1 MMKRL
6 LKQFRE
12 QLGWQGVSGIVL
24 LVLAGAFFV
33 LALGPLEQ
41 EIDFMHSRLQE
52 ARSKAVMQARTFSL
66 GDQQK
71 ELGMFFD
78 SLPAEE
84 EVTDI
89 LAKIYALAEASGIG
103 FKQAEYQLEDK
114 DSPRMEYRITFPVQG
129 DYARVRYFVSRVL
142 AEHPAISL
150 DQINF
155 QRGRINDP
163 SLKADIRLTLFLRP
177 SVHAL
182 YK

>member
-1 MMKRL
+1 MKRL
-6 LKQFRE
+6 FEQFGK
-12 QLGWQGVSGIVL
+12 QLGWQGVSGIAL
-24 LVLAGAFFV
+24 LILAGAFFV
-33 LALGPLEQ
+33 LTLEPLEQ
-41 EIDFMHSRLQE
+41 ETGFMHSRLQE
-52 ARSKAVMQARTFSL
+52 ARSKASMQARTFSL

-78 SLPAEE
+78 SLSAEE

-89 LAKIYALAEASGIG
+89 LAKVYAIAEASGIE

-114 DSPRMEYRITFPVQG
+114 GSPRMEYKITFPVQG
-129 DYARVRYFVSRVL
+129 DYGRVRYFVSRVL
-142 AEHPAISL
+142 AEYPAISL

-163 SLKADIRLTLFLRP
+163 ALKAEIRLTLFLRP
-177 SVHAL
+177 AVPNL

>member
-1 MMKRL
+1 MKRL
-6 LKQFRE
+6 FEQVSK
-12 QLGWQGVSGIVL
+12 QLGWQGVSGIAL
-24 LVLAGAFFV
+24 LVLVGAFFV
-33 LALGPLEQ
+33 LALEPLEQ
-41 EIDFMHSRLQE
+41 EIGFMHNRLQGV
-52 ARSKAVMQARTFSL
+52 RSKAAMQARTFSL

-89 LAKIYALAEASGIG
+89 LAKVYAIAEASGIG

-114 DSPRMEYRITFPVQG
+114 DSPRMEYKITFPVQG
-129 DYARVRYFVSRVL
+129 DYGRVRYFVSRVL
-142 AEHPAISL
+142 AEYPAISL

-163 SLKADIRLTLFLRP
+163 ALKAEIRLTLFLRP
-177 SVHAL
+177 VASAH
-182 YK
+182 